1 MLFHEQTLMSVVV
14 IPSVPLRSQSQRMYV
29 KSRGRLI
36 ADEGCAL
43 TSRLA
48 TATLFM
54 AHVGVIMK
62 ASKFALLASICTLW
76 LATDLLSAQ
85 EPQHHHDADEKL
97 GSISFSTSCAPAV
110 QSQFERGVA
119 LLHSFEYE
127 VADAQ
132 FEEVTKKDPRCA
144 MAYWGQAMTL
154 YHELWNRPSEAD
166 LAQGAELLA
175 KARSLKPP
183 TTRER
188 DYVLAL
194 SVFYSDTDKLDHNQR
209 ADAYAEAMQ
218 GVHERNPNDHEA
230 AIFYALSLLALGS
243 DPNLTHAK
251 AAVAILNQLYDEQPN
266 HPGIAHYIIH
276 SCDNPAMASL
286 ALPAAR
292 KYASIAPS
300 SPHAVHM
307 PSHIFAR
314 LGLWQD
320 DINSNLAAIR
330 VADSMAGHH
339 HVMHHKVH
347 SMDFLEYAYMQI
359 GDDASAKATIE
370 QIAAI
375 RPEQM
380 DPEFENYLLMRQ
392 AEGPAKYALERR
404 QWKDALGLQP
414 STGAPPDVQLVT
426 YWGRAVAA
434 GHLHDPVAA
443 QDALKHYNEL
453 LEATRKGPRP
463 YIVDRL
469 KDEHQLV
476 QAWAAY
482 AAGNSHDAV
491 RLLRAVADDQDKV
504 GKAETELPAR
514 EMLADILLDL
524 QRPQEALTEYEIS
537 LRTDPNR
544 FNSLYGAAQAATQVQ
559 QKEKADTYYAQLL
572 KNCEGIRS
580 DRPELAQAKTL
591 LVSAGGM

>member
-1 MLFHEQTLMSVVV
+1 
-14 IPSVPLRSQSQRMYV
+14 
-29 KSRGRLI
+29 
-36 ADEGCAL
+36 
-43 TSRLA
+43 
-48 TATLFM
+48 
-54 AHVGVIMK
+54 MK
-62 ASKFALLASICTLW
+62 GPKFALLAFVSVLS
-76 LATDLLSAQ
+76 LAPDLLSAQ
-85 EPQHHHDADEKL
+85 EPAHHHDADEKL
-97 GSISFSTSCAPAV
+97 GTVSFPTSCAPAV

-119 LLHSFEYE
+119 LLYSFEYE
-127 VADAQ
+127 VADVQ
-132 FEEVTKKDPRCA
+132 FEEVAKKDPRCA

-154 YHELWNRPSEAD
+154 YHELWNRPSNAD
-166 LAQGAELLA
+166 LAEGAELLA

-183 TTRER
+183 TARER
-188 DYVLAL
+188 DYILAL

-230 AIFYALSLLALGS
+230 AIFYALSLLASGPDR
-243 DPNLTHAK
+243 DPNLTNAK
-251 AAVAILNQLYDEQPN
+251 AAVAILNKLYDEQPN

-330 VADSMAGHH
+330 VADSMAVHH

-347 SMDFLEYAYMQI
+347 SMDFLEYAYLQI

-375 RPEQM
+375 GPEQM
-380 DPEFENYLLMRQ
+380 DPEFENYLLVRQ

-404 QWKDALGLQP
+404 QWKEALGLQP
-414 STGAPPDVQLVT
+414 SPGTPPDVQLVT
-426 YWGRAVAA
+426 YWARAIAA
-434 GHLHDPVAA
+434 GHLQDAVVA
-443 QDALKHYNEL
+443 QDALKHYDEL

-463 YIVDRL
+463 YIADGL
-469 KDEHQLV
+469 KNEHQLV

-482 AAGNSHDAV
+482 AAGNSDDALS
-491 RLLRAVADDQDKV
+491 LLRAVADDQDKV
-504 GKAETELPAR
+504 GKGETELPAR
-514 EMLADILLDL
+514 EMLADMLLDL

-537 LRTDPNR
+537 LHTDPNR
-544 FNSLYGAAQAATQVQ
+544 FNGLYGAAQAATQVQ
-559 QKEKADTYYAQLL
+559 QREKAGNYYTQLL
-572 KNCEGIRS
+572 KNCEGVRS

>member
-1 MLFHEQTLMSVVV
+1 
-14 IPSVPLRSQSQRMYV
+14 
-29 KSRGRLI
+29 
-36 ADEGCAL
+36 
-43 TSRLA
+43 
-48 TATLFM
+48 
-54 AHVGVIMK
+54 MK
-62 ASKFALLASICTLW
+62 AAKFALLVFIGSLS
-76 LATDLLSAQ
+76 LAPDFLCAQ

-97 GSISFSTSCAPAV
+97 GTVSFPTSCAPEV

-119 LLHSFEYE
+119 LLYSFEYE

-132 FEEVTKKDPRCA
+132 FEEVAKKDPRCA

-154 YHELWNRPSEAD
+154 YHQLWNRPSKAD
-166 LAQGAELLA
+166 LSQGAELLA
-175 KARSLKPP
+175 KARALQPP
-183 TTRER
+183 TARER
-188 DYVLAL
+188 DYILAL
-194 SVFYSDTDKLDHNQR
+194 SAFYSDTDKFDHNQR
-209 ADAYAEAMQ
+209 ADAYAKAMQ

-230 AIFYALSLLALGS
+230 AIFYALSLLASGPER
-243 DPNLTHAK
+243 DPSLTNAK
-251 AAVAILNQLYDEQPN
+251 AAVAILNKLYDEQPN

-292 KYASIAPS
+292 KYAGIAPS

-320 DINSNLAAIR
+320 DIHSNLAAIR
-330 VADSMAGHH
+330 VADSMAAHH

-359 GDDASAKATIE
+359 GDDASAQATIE

-380 DPEFENYLLMRQ
+380 DPEFENYLLVRQ
-392 AEGPAKYALERR
+392 AEGPAKFALEHR
-404 QWKDALGLQP
+404 QWKEALALQP
-414 STGAPPDVQLVT
+414 IAGAPPDVQLVT

-434 GHLHDPVAA
+434 GHLHDAVAA
-443 QDALKHYNEL
+443 QDALKHYDEL

-463 YIVDRL
+463 YIVDGL
-469 KDEHQLV
+469 KNEHQLV

-482 AAGNSHDAV
+482 AAGNSDDAV
-491 RLLRAVADDQDKV
+491 RLLRAVADNQDKV

-514 EMLADILLDL
+514 EMLADMLFDL

-544 FNSLYGAAQAATQVQ
+544 FNGLYGAAQAATLVQ
-559 QKEKADTYYAQLL
+559 QKEKAGTYYTQLL

-580 DRPELAQAKTL
+580 DRPELAQAKTVL
-591 LVSAGGM
+591 LSAGGM

>member
-1 MLFHEQTLMSVVV
+1 
-14 IPSVPLRSQSQRMYV
+14 
-29 KSRGRLI
+29 
-36 ADEGCAL
+36 
-43 TSRLA
+43 
-48 TATLFM
+48 
-54 AHVGVIMK
+54 MK
-62 ASKFALLASICTLW
+62 ASKFALLAFICTLS
-76 LATDLLSAQ
+76 LAPDLLSAQ
-85 EPQHHHDADEKL
+85 EPQHRHDADEKL
-97 GSISFSTSCAPAV
+97 GTVSFSTSCAPEV

-132 FEEVTKKDPRCA
+132 FEEVAKKDPRCA

-154 YHELWNRPSEAD
+154 YHELWNRPSKAD
-166 LAQGAELLA
+166 LAQGSELLA
-175 KARSLKPP
+175 KARFLKPP
-183 TTRER
+183 TARER

-230 AIFYALSLLALGS
+230 AIFYALSLLASGPDR
-243 DPNLTHAK
+243 DPNLTNAK
-251 AAVAILNQLYDEQPN
+251 AAVAILNKLYVEQPN

-292 KYASIAPS
+292 KYATIAPS

-320 DINSNLAAIR
+320 DIHSNLAAIR
-330 VADSMAGHH
+330 VADSMAAHH
-339 HVMHHKVH
+339 HVMHHRVH

-380 DPEFENYLLMRQ
+380 DPEFENYLLARQ

-404 QWKDALGLQP
+404 QWKEALGLQP
-414 STGAPPDVQLVT
+414 SAGAPPDVQLVT

-443 QDALKHYNEL
+443 QDALKHYDEL

-463 YIVDRL
+463 YIVDGL

-482 AAGNSHDAV
+482 AAGNSDDAV
-491 RLLRAVADDQDKV
+491 RLLRAVADHQDKV

-514 EMLADILLDL
+514 EMLADMLLDL

-544 FNSLYGAAQAATQVQ
+544 FNGLYGAAQAATQVQ
-559 QKEKADTYYAQLL
+559 QKEKAGAYYTQLL

-580 DRPELAQAKTL
+580 DRPELAQAKAL

>member
-1 MLFHEQTLMSVVV
+1 
-14 IPSVPLRSQSQRMYV
+14 
-29 KSRGRLI
+29 
-36 ADEGCAL
+36 
-43 TSRLA
+43 
-48 TATLFM
+48 
-54 AHVGVIMK
+54 MK
-62 ASKFALLASICTLW
+62 APKFALLAFVSTLS
-76 LATDLLSAQ
+76 LAADTLSVQ
-85 EPQHHHDADEKL
+85 EPQHHHDSDEKL
-97 GSISFSTSCAPAV
+97 GTVSFSTSCVPAV

-127 VADAQ
+127 VADVQ
-132 FEEVTKKDPRCA
+132 FEEVAKKDPRCA

-154 YHELWNRPSEAD
+154 YHELWNRPSKAD

-175 KARSLKPP
+175 KARSLQPS
-183 TTRER
+183 TARER
-188 DYVLAL
+188 DYILAL

-230 AIFYALSLLALGS
+230 AIFYALSLLASGPDR
-243 DPNLTHAK
+243 DPNLTNAK
-251 AAVAILNQLYDEQPN
+251 AAVAILNKLYDEQPN

-330 VADSMAGHH
+330 VADSMAAHH

-359 GDDASAKATIE
+359 GDDASAEATIE
-370 QIAAI
+370 RIAAI

-380 DPEFENYLLMRQ
+380 DPEFENYLLVRQ

-404 QWKDALGLQP
+404 QWKEALGLQP
-414 STGAPPDVQLVT
+414 SAGAPPDVQLVT
-426 YWGRAVAA
+426 YWARAVAA
-434 GHLHDPVAA
+434 GHVHDAVTA
-443 QDALKHYNEL
+443 QDALKHYDEL

-463 YIVDRL
+463 YIVEGL
-469 KDEHQLV
+469 KNEHQLV

-482 AAGNSHDAV
+482 AAGNSDDAV
-491 RLLRAVADDQDKV
+491 RLLRAVADNQDKV

-514 EMLADILLDL
+514 EMLADMLLDL

-544 FNSLYGAAQAATQVQ
+544 FNGLYGAAQAATQVQ
-559 QKEKADTYYAQLL
+559 QKEKAGTYYTQLL

-591 LVSAGGM
+591 LVSAGVMQN

>member
-1 MLFHEQTLMSVVV
+1 
-14 IPSVPLRSQSQRMYV
+14 
-29 KSRGRLI
+29 
-36 ADEGCAL
+36 
-43 TSRLA
+43 
-48 TATLFM
+48 
-54 AHVGVIMK
+54 MK
-62 ASKFALLASICTLW
+62 APKFALLAFISTLFF
-76 LATDLLSAQ
+76 APDLFSAQ
-85 EPQHHHDADEKL
+85 EPQHHHDADEEL
-97 GSISFSTSCAPAV
+97 GTVSFSTSCAPAV
-110 QSQFERGVA
+110 ESQFERGVA

-127 VADAQ
+127 AAHGQ
-132 FEEVTKKDPRCA
+132 FEEVAKKDPNCA

-154 YHELWNRPSEAD
+154 YHELWNRPSKAD

-183 TTRER
+183 TARER

-218 GVHERNPNDHEA
+218 GVHKRNPNDHEA
-230 AIFYALSLLALGS
+230 AIFYALSLLASGPDR
-243 DPNLTHAK
+243 DPNLTNAK
-251 AAVAILNQLYDEQPN
+251 AAVAILNKLYDEQSN

-330 VADSMAGHH
+330 VADSIAAHH

-375 RPEQM
+375 HPEQM
-380 DPEFENYLLMRQ
+380 DPEFENYLLVRQ

-404 QWKDALGLQP
+404 QWKEALRLQP
-414 STGAPPDVQLVT
+414 NTGAPPDVQLVT

-434 GHLHDPVAA
+434 GHLHDAVAA
-443 QDALKHYNEL
+443 QDALKHYDEL

-463 YIVDRL
+463 YIVDGL
-469 KDEHQLV
+469 KNEHQLV

-482 AAGNSHDAV
+482 AAGNPDDAV

-514 EMLADILLDL
+514 EMLADMLLEL
-524 QRPQEALTEYEIS
+524 QRPQEALTEYETS

-544 FNSLYGAAQAATQVQ
+544 FDALYGAAQAATQVR
-559 QKEKADTYYAQLL
+559 QKEKAGTYYTQLL

>member
-1 MLFHEQTLMSVVV
+1 M
-14 IPSVPLRSQSQRMYV
+14 
-29 KSRGRLI
+29 K
-36 ADEGCAL
+36 
-43 TSRLA
+43 LA
-48 TATLFM
+48 R
-54 AHVGVIMK
+54 
-62 ASKFALLASICTLW
+62 FALLAFVFALL
-76 LATDLLSAQ
+76 LATDSLAAQ
-85 EPQHHHDADEKL
+85 EPQHHHDADEQV
-97 GSISFSTSCAPAV
+97 GTVSFPTSCAPAV

-132 FEEVTKKDPRCA
+132 FEEVAKKDPRCA

-154 YHELWNRPSEAD
+154 YHELWNRPSKAD

-175 KARSLKPP
+175 KARSLNPP
-183 TTRER
+183 TARER

-194 SVFYSDTDKLDHNQR
+194 SVFYSDTDKLDHNKR
-209 ADAYAEAMQ
+209 ADAYAKAMQ
-218 GVHERNPNDHEA
+218 GVHKRNPNDDEA
-230 AIFYALSLLALGS
+230 AIFYALSLLASGPDR
-243 DPNLTHAK
+243 DPNLTNAK
-251 AAVAILNQLYDEQPN
+251 AAVAILNKLYDEQPN

-320 DINSNLAAIR
+320 DIKSNLAAIR
-330 VADSMAGHH
+330 VADSMAAHQ

-359 GDDASAKATIE
+359 GDDASAKAIIE

-380 DPEFENYLLMRQ
+380 DPEFQNYLLLRQ
-392 AEGPAKYALERR
+392 AEGPAKYALERH
-404 QWKDALGLQP
+404 QWKEALALQP
-414 STGAPPDVQLVT
+414 FAGAASDVQLVT

-434 GHLHDPVAA
+434 GHLHDAAAA
-443 QDALKHYNEL
+443 QDALKHYDEL

-463 YIVDRL
+463 YIVDGL
-469 KDEHQLV
+469 KNEHQLV
-476 QAWAAY
+476 QAWTAY
-482 AAGNSHDAV
+482 AVGNSDDAV
-491 RLLRAVADDQDKV
+491 RQLRAVADDQDKV
-504 GKAETELPAR
+504 GKGETEPPAR
-514 EMLADILLDL
+514 EMLADMLLDL
-524 QRPQEALTEYEIS
+524 QRPQEALAEYEIS

-544 FNSLYGAAQAATQVQ
+544 FNGLYGAAQAATQVQ
-559 QKEKADTYYAQLL
+559 QKEKAGAYYAQLL

-580 DRPELAQAKTL
+580 DRPELTQAKTL
-591 LVSAGGM
+591 VVSAGGL